1 MTHFAI
7 PDGVFSPAEAGLAS
21 VLDDDAT
28 RLDRFVP
35 LGLLL
40 FARDCRFTVVL
51 IATATGTGFDADDW
65 WAR

>member
-21 VLDDDAT
+21 VLDVDAT
-28 RLDRFVP
+28 RLDRFAP

-40 FARDCRFTVVL
+40 IVRDRRFAVVL
-51 IATATGTGFDADDW
+51 IATATATGFDADSW
-65 WAR
+65 WSR